1 MKRRS
6 PSIDRDSFQKQ
17 IVSNW
22 FRCGPLEAPPRSK
35 TFRFL
40 LNLMMNHRRTPSS
53 SSLASQSNVNLEGW
67 GKERLSFIMFC
78 KTFKKEAAVVS
89 LIVRPGSR
97 THIAGELIK
106 ALLLL
111 SGVSYSWFYYMLPCC
126 WWLSVFPRVRILV
139 LSLPCRIIPIH
150 SYSMDWQFLICIFT
164 ASRACPFCL
173 HLSLLLFV
181 RISLYCTGSFHF
193 QVQSQ
198 SGGKKV
204 NLSLKLTATI
214 TTGRV
219 SSPILLLYIEC
230 WPLLLNSLTAWLNV
244 LYEEA
249 PALISTF
256 HLLPCPVCLLLAEE
270 TIEKATI
277 VPVGPWGLSGTCTDL
292 FLPLYLQL
300 LCLWSLRTPNFYL
313 SIH

>member
-1 MKRRS
+1 MKRRY

-22 FRCGPLEAPPRSK
+22 FRCGPLEAPPWSK

-53 SSLASQSNVNLEGW
+53 SSLTSQSNVNLECW
-67 GKERLSFIMFC
+67 RKERLSFIMFC
-78 KTFKKEAAVVS
+78 ITFKKEAAVVS

-126 WWLSVFPRVRILV
+126 WWLSVFCRVRILV

-219 SSPILLLYIEC
+219 SSSILLLYIEC
-230 WPLLLNSLTAWLNV
+230 WPLLLNSLTDCLTQC
-244 LYEEA
+244 
-249 PALISTF
+249 ALWRSAGAYQHIPSSP
-256 HLLPCPVCLLLAEE
+256 LPRVFIIGRGNNRKGNHCA
-270 TIEKATI
+270 
-277 VPVGPWGLSGTCTDL
+277 GR
-292 FLPLYLQL
+292 
-300 LCLWSLRTPNFYL
+300 SLRIEWYL
-313 SIH
+313 YGSLSSSLPTALVFVIVTHT